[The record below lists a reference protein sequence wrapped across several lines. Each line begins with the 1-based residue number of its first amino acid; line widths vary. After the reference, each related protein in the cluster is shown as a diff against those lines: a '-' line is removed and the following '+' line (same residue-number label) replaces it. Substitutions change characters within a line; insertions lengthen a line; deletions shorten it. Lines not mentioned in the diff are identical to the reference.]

1 MNYLIAGTSNY
12 LINEEIKK
20 IIGDEDYTKID
31 YLDTTMEEIV
41 VEASY
46 NDLFGSKKN
55 IIIKNANL
63 FTEKNETATKKLE
76 KYLENPNPNTTL
88 IFVCEKVNERLKIV
102 NTMKEKYH
110 AIILKPMYANDAA
123 SKIMEEVKKRGFTIS
138 YEDARYIIDTSLNN
152 FDIAMNN
159 IDKICLYYREP
170 CKIKVEDVKELTS
183 VSIEDN
189 QFKFVDAVI
198 TGNYKQ
204 AFKILKDFKIQKIEP
219 FILFNMLAREY
230 RNMLL
235 MKEAASNSKNKND
248 ILTTLNL
255 QKWQQ
260 DKYLKNGS
268 NYSKKA
274 LEKELVNL
282 ANIDLDIK
290 TGKIDKY
297 LALEMYLI
305 NHNV

>member
-31 YLDTTMEEIV
+31 YLDTTMDEII

-55 IIIKNANL
+55 IIVKNANL

-102 NTMKEKYH
+102 STMKEKYH
-110 AIILKPMYANDAA
+110 AIILKTMYANDAA

-159 IDKICLYYREP
+159 IDKICLYYNSP
-170 CKIKVEDVKELTS
+170 CKIQSTDVKELTS

-198 TGNYKQ
+198 TGNYNQ

-219 FILFNMLAREY
+219 FILIYMLAREY

-235 MKEAASNSKNKND
+235 IKEAASNTKTKNA

-260 DKYLKNGS
+260 DKYLKNSS

-274 LEKELVNL
+274 IEKELVNL

-305 NHNV
+305 NRNA

>member
-31 YLDTTMEEIV
+31 YLDTTMDEIV

-55 IIIKNANL
+55 IIVKNANL
-63 FTEKNETATKKLE
+63 FMEKNETATKKLE

-102 NTMKEKYH
+102 SIMKEKYH
-110 AIILKPMYANDAA
+110 AIILKSMYANDAA
-123 SKIMEEVKKRGFTIS
+123 SKIMEEVKKMGYTIS

-159 IDKICLYYREP
+159 IAKICLYYNSP
-170 CKIKVEDVKELTS
+170 CKIKSEDVKELTS

-198 TGNYKQ
+198 TGNYNQ

-219 FILFNMLAREY
+219 FILIYMLAREY
-230 RNMLL
+230 RNM
-235 MKEAASNSKNKND
+235 
-248 ILTTLNL
+248 LTTLNL

-274 LEKELVNL
+274 LEKELVNI

-305 NHNV
+305 NHSA